1 MELDNSSS
9 CDQPAE
15 HQEYS
20 NSSSDH
26 HDHVVKLFGFPVT
39 NCGKV
44 PILQQQQQQIDHIIE
59 NKRFECQHCH
69 RKFANSQALG
79 GHQNAHKKER
89 QRAKR
94 AHFAVVADHH
104 HRRLGSAAVHMIHP
118 HGARAGPGAPNASD
132 HHQNVVGVPQVLS
145 GVPLR
150 YRSGFQW
157 AVPQQAAQGDV
168 GPSRA
173 LTDGGEGLDVDL
185 HL

>member
-9 CDQPAE
+9 CDD
-15 HQEYS
+15 HQENS
-20 NSSSDH
+20 NSSSSDDH
-26 HDHVVKLFGFPVT
+26 HVVKLFGFTVT
-39 NCGKV
+39 K
-44 PILQQQQQQIDHIIE
+44 QHTMIE

-94 AHFAVVADHH
+94 AHFTDHH
-104 HRRLGSAAVHMIHP
+104 HRRLGPAMIYP
-118 HGARAGPGAPNASD
+118 HGVRSGPWPTKTNNYGPRLFFQGGD
-132 HHQNVVGVPQVLS
+132 HHQNVVGVPQVLP

-157 AVPQQAAQGDV
+157 VVPRPAGAAQGEV
-168 GPSRA
+168 GPSRMM
-173 LTDGGEGLDVDL
+173 TDGGEGLDVDL